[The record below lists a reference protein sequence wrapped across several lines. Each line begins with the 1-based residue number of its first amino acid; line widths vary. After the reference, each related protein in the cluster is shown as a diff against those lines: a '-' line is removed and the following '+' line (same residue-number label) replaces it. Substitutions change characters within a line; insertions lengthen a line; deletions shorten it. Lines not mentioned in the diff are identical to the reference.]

1 MGCGNEGTTAV
12 STALIFEVDFSS
24 ELFFLFFSTSLCLGR
39 KSLNTAINS
48 TRQCHPVILEH
59 GTHRG
64 DSDTPGFFYV
74 VTQCQGD
81 PQFYFPGSYQSSE
94 LLPPKL
100 SIALDDPYPD
110 SFLSQRSQQS

>member
-1 MGCGNEGTTAV
+1 MGCGNEGTTAL

-24 ELFFLFFSTSLCLGR
+24 ELFFFFFFSTSLCLGR

-64 DSDTPGFFYV
+64 DSDTPGLFYV
-74 VTQCQGD
+74 VTECQGD

-100 SIALDDPYPD
+100 SIALDDPYP
-110 SFLSQRSQQS
+110 